1 MSANTLVDNQ
11 ITPENYTTHFKRFQK
26 RQAGIS
32 LSYSNSEKK
41 FFYNA
46 YCVETELLKELF
58 TVEYEFLEDALKTV
72 NDEFATWELAPYE
85 EKSGCS
91 TCSNKK

>member
-1 MSANTLVDNQ
+1 MSDDTTL
-11 ITPENYTTHFKRFQK
+11 TAENYTTHFLRFQK

-32 LSYSNSEKK
+32 LAYSAEEKK

-46 YCVETELLKELF
+46 YCVETEILKELF
-58 TVEYEFLEDALKTV
+58 TVEYEFLEDALKTI
-72 NDEFATWELAPYE
+72 NQEFEGWELAPYE

-91 TCSNKK
+91 SCAAK